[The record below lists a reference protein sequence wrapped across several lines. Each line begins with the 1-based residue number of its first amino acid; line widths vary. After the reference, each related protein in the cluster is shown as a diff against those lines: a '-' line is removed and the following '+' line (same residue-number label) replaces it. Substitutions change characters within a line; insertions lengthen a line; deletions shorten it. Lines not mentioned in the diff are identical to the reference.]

1 MPKPRKKIKSSS
13 WTSQPNQ
20 EISTIDKEINDFL
33 TEWDS
38 PTFARFL
45 RDVVPIVELY
55 GVDDEGHITIDG
67 QIQGDQKHIDTVV
80 MVRTCYLVS
89 RFIDFHTPKLLSM
102 RTSFKGLWKRLEEE
116 SEKLSEEEH
125 ESL

>member
-1 MPKPRKKIKSSS
+1 MSRLKKKIKSSS
-13 WTSQPNQ
+13 WSSQPKQ
-20 EISTIDKEINDFL
+20 EISTIDKEINAFL

-38 PTFARFL
+38 STFARFL
-45 RDVVPIVELY
+45 RDVMPIVELY

-67 QIQGDQKHIDTVV
+67 QIQGDQMHIDTVV

-102 RTSFKGLWKRLEEE
+102 RTAFKGLWKRLEEE
-116 SEKLSEEEH
+116 AEKNYEEEND
-125 ESL
+125 